1 MLKILKASAGSGKT
15 YNLAREYIRLLVVS
29 DKPDAYRHVLAVTF
43 TNKATEEMKRRI
55 LKELHLLA
63 TAPDKSPYHDDF
75 VPALVPDDQALQA
88 RALQQLSGILHDYSS
103 FAVSTIDR
111 FFQQTLRAFS
121 REVGQFSSYQVQL
134 DREALVTESVDRL
147 LDSLTE
153 TDTALLDWLTR
164 GVRQQLDQT
173 GRFSIEG
180 RLQEMASSIQ
190 DMPQRSLVFPRE
202 RLLETHRRCSELA
215 EDFRRQ
221 VKQAAQAVL
230 DCFDSVGVSPLDT
243 TRSFMKVMPAY
254 ASLGPKDAIVPP
266 TAAFLRNAA
275 DPEAWFPK
283 TKANLRPLLEGRLEA
298 LLKAF
303 TDLFGTPYQV
313 YMTAQVIRSQVYSL
327 GLAGELKNAMVA
339 LQREN
344 NVLSLDDANVLL
356 RDIIDGTDAP
366 FIYEKLG
373 VRYEDFLLDEFQD
386 TSDIQWQ
393 NFRPLLHESQA
404 SGHDSLV
411 VGDVKQSIY
420 RWRGSDWNLL
430 DSRLEADF
438 GSRQSHVSVL
448 DGNYRTC
455 AEIVRFNNDF
465 FTYAARQLG
474 LSNLYADVVQQVRFP
489 DPAPGSVDVVFKE
502 NAEAQMT
509 EVLDSLAAFHEAG
522 GQWADAAVLVRGNAE
537 GAAVAQALV
546 AAGIPVVSDDSL
558 FIKSSVT
565 VRRLVSQLS
574 LLNRPD
580 TQDERPSAA
589 GFLARSLDVP
599 VSESFHSLV
608 DLAERLLASLH
619 EADPQVFDSEI
630 PYIQSFMDY
639 LLDWTGS
646 GGNNLGA
653 FLRQWEEADPK
664 IASPQTGTSVRV
676 MTIHKSK
683 GLEFPFVLLPF
694 AEKIGLYKAPDRWCT
709 PAVEGTPLEGVAED
723 LYRVCLDEKSA
734 ASLFAGD
741 YQTERHL
748 QAVDALNVL
757 YVAMT
762 RAKYGL
768 KVLATAPAQ
777 ALVKALEKGQEP
789 NWTDMSQLLFAHVGR
804 QDYHAGVPYPPDRLA
819 QPGATAQLMPAAYP
833 VAAGDG
839 NERLRFSPEAAD
851 YFGGD
856 GSYGPDASARI
867 RGNVLHGILS
877 AVERA
882 EDVDAAVQDA
892 VRSGLLSGKDRD
904 HTRVF
909 LAGRIDAVRQAHG
922 WFGPKA
928 RVFREAALIAPD
940 GREYRPD
947 RVEVLP
953 DGRVTVIDFKFG
965 KPAETYLRQVR
976 RYVQL
981 YRQMGYER
989 VEGFLW
995 YLQEEEN
1002 AVVPVK

>member
-55 LKELHLLA
+55 LKELHILA
-63 TAPDKSPYHDDF
+63 TEPEKSNYRDDF
-75 VPALVPDDQALQA
+75 VPSLLPSLQALKD

-121 REVGQFSSYQVQL
+121 REVGQFSTYQVQL

-147 LDSLTE
+147 LDGLTE

-190 DMPQRSLVFPRE
+190 DMPERELVFPRE
-202 RLLETHRRCSELA
+202 RLTLTHRQCSALA
-215 EDFRRQ
+215 DDFRRQ
-221 VKQAAQAVL
+221 VKEAARAVL
-230 DCFDSVGVSPLDT
+230 DCFDAAGVSPLDT
-243 TRSFMKVMPAY
+243 TRGFMKVMPAY

-266 TAAFLRNAA
+266 TAAFLRGAA

-283 TKANLRPLLEGRLEA
+283 GKANLRPLLEGRLEA
-298 LLKAF
+298 PLKAF
-303 TDLFGTPYQV
+303 TDLFGLPYQV
-313 YMTAQVIRSQVYSL
+313 YVTALVIRSQVYSL
-327 GLAGELKNAMVA
+327 GLAGELKNAMLA
-339 LQREN
+339 IQRES

-373 VRYEDFLLDEFQD
+373 VRYEHFLLDEFQD

-393 NFRPLLHESQA
+393 NFRPLLLESQA

-430 DSRLEADF
+430 GSKLEEDF
-438 GSRQSHVSVL
+438 GPRQSSVSVL
-448 DGNYRTC
+448 DGNHRTC

-465 FTYAARQLG
+465 FAFAAGELG
-474 LSNLYADVVQQVRFP
+474 LSKLYDDVVQKIRFT

-502 NAEAQMT
+502 NPEAEMT
-509 EVLDSLAAFHEAG
+509 ELLDSLSAFHEGG
-522 GQWADAAVLVRGNAE
+522 GQWADAAILVRGNAE

-546 AAGIPVVSDDSL
+546 EAGIPVVSDDSL
-558 FIKSSVT
+558 FVKSSVT

-580 TQDERPSAA
+580 TEGERPSAA
-589 GFLARSLDVP
+589 GFLARKLNVP
-599 VSESFHSLV
+599 VSEQFHSLV
-608 DLAERLLASLH
+608 DLSERLLASLRA
-619 EADPQVFDSEI
+619 ADPDQFEAEI

-639 LLDWTGS
+639 LLDWTSG

-676 MTIHKSK
+676 MTVHKSK
-683 GLEFPFVLLPF
+683 GLEFPYVWLPF
-694 AEKIGLYKAPDRWCT
+694 AEKIGLYKAPDRWCE
-709 PAVEGTPLEGVAED
+709 PAVKGTPLEGVAGD
-723 LYRVCLDEKSA
+723 IYRVCLDERSA
-734 ASLFAGD
+734 ASLFAED
-741 YQTERHL
+741 YKKERHM

-757 YVAMT
+757 YVALT

-768 KVLATAPAQ
+768 KVIASAPARS
-777 ALVKALEKGQEP
+777 LVQSLEKGLAP

-804 QDYHAGVPYPPDRLA
+804 KDFHAGVPYPPEGVPRKEAVSDVV
-819 QPGATAQLMPAAYP
+819 PAAYP
-833 VAAGDG
+833 VSGSEG
-839 NERLRFSPEAAD
+839 NGRLRFSPEAAD

-856 GSYGPDASARI
+856 GSFGPDASARI

-882 EDVDAAVQDA
+882 GDLETA
-892 VRSGLLSGKDRD
+892 VREAIGSGMLPAKDMDGTLAFLGGKI
-904 HTRVF
+904 
-909 LAGRIDAVRQAHG
+909 AGVQASAG
-922 WFGPKA
+922 WFGPAAK
-928 RVFREAALIAPD
+928 VYREAALIAPD

-947 RVEVLP
+947 RVEVYP
-953 DGRVTVIDFKFG
+953 DGRVVVIDFKFG
-965 KPAETYLRQVR
+965 KPSDHYLRQVR
-976 RYVQL
+976 RYMDL
-981 YRQMGYER
+981 YRQMGYQR